1 MKPQSMRAKG
11 KRLELQIAQDLR
23 DSGLDPDARRMPLS
37 GAADGFKTDIKTS
50 LPLAIEAKNQQTWK
64 PLEYWEQA
72 KACAGDFD
80 IPLVV
85 MSKNRLPTPLAML
98 SWNDLIGLM
107 QWAAKAGWAGEPKF
121 SKRKQVRK
129 SI

>member
-1 MKPQSMRAKG
+1 MKMKG
-11 KRLELQIAQDLR
+11 RRLELQIAQDLR
-23 DSGLDPDARRMPLS
+23 DAGLDPDARRMVLS
-37 GAADGFKTDIKTS
+37 GAIDGFKSDIKTS
-50 LPLAIEAKNQQTWK
+50 LPLAVEAKNQETWK

-107 QWAAKAGWAGEPKF
+107 QWAKRGGWVGEPKF
-121 SKRKQVRK
+121 SKKKQVRRN
-129 SI
+129 I